1 MRMIFDVEGNQ
12 LNLQNYNKVLFDIA
26 SKLDKCLMLVIAC
39 GFSLNDLLHEPVNN
53 QYVEVL

>member
-1 MRMIFDVEGNQ
+1 MIFDVEGNQ